1 MAGQSP
7 QFQGWLAHDKNSIG
21 NLQWGSFEPKP
32 WEETDVDI
40 RITHCGICGSDLH
53 TLSSGWG
60 PTNYPCVVGHEI
72 VGEAIRVGSQV
83 KHVKVGDRVGV
94 GAQSDSCQGRKQKCD
109 DCANDRPNICTN
121 RGRADTY
128 NSTFLTGG
136 KSYGGYATHNRCP
149 GAFVI
154 PIPDGVDTA
163 DAAPMLCGGI
173 TTYAPLKNNGCGPGK
188 RVGIKREAQRRPPTR
203 RGRYI
208 ATEDDEGWHKKH
220 ASSLDIIICTVSSPK
235 MPLRQYLGLLR
246 SHGVFIQVGAPE
258 EPLPPISAF
267 DLMSKERKIGGSS
280 IGPPSQ
286 IREMLQLA
294 AEKGIKPWVEK
305 RSMRDANQ
313 AVVDMDAGRARYR
326 YTLCNE

>member
-1 MAGQSP
+1 
-7 QFQGWLAHDKNSIG
+7 
-21 NLQWGSFEPKP
+21 
-32 WEETDVDI
+32 
-40 RITHCGICGSDLH
+40 
-53 TLSSGWG
+53 
-60 PTNYPCVVGHEI
+60 
-72 VGEAIRVGSQV
+72 
-83 KHVKVGDRVGV
+83 
-94 GAQSDSCQGRKQKCD
+94 
-109 DCANDRPNICTN
+109 
-121 RGRADTY
+121 
-128 NSTFLTGG
+128 
-136 KSYGGYATHNRCP
+136 
-149 GAFVI
+149 
-154 PIPDGVDTA
+154 
-163 DAAPMLCGGI
+163 MLCGGI

-188 RVGIKREAQRRPPTR
+188 RVGIVGVGGLGHFGVLWAKALGADYVVGISRRAEKRNDVLQLGADA
-203 RGRYI
+203 YI
-208 ATEDDEGWHKKH
+208 ATEDDEGWHKTN

-305 RSMRDANQ
+305 RSMREANQ
-313 AVVDMDAGRARYR
+313 AVLDMDAGRARYR